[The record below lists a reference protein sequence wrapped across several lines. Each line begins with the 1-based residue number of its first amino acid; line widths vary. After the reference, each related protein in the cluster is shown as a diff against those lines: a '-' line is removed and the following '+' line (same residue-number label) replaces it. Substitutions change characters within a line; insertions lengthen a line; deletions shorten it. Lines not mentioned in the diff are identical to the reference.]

1 MGKHKRWARVVAL
14 CLSAAMALPLL
25 PAASRAA
32 GTTLAGEPVT
42 VDLTQNFT
50 RSTNLNAGW
59 KFFLGNNPSASAVA
73 FDDSGWETVDLPH
86 DFSISQPFTTAGE
99 AESGFLPG
107 GTGWYRKSLVLPE
120 NLAGKTFLLILTA
133 CTATRRSIS
142 TASWWG
148 STTTAILPLPWTFLP
163 A

>member
-42 VDLTQNFT
+42 VELTQNFT

-59 KFFLGNNPSASAVA
+59 KFFLGNNPSSSAVA
-73 FDDSGWETVDLPH
+73 FDDSGW
-86 DFSISQPFTTAGE
+86 
-99 AESGFLPG
+99 
-107 GTGWYRKSLVLPE
+107 
-120 NLAGKTFLLILTA
+120 
-133 CTATRRSIS
+133 
-142 TASWWG
+142 
-148 STTTAILPLPWTFLP
+148 
-163 A
+163 